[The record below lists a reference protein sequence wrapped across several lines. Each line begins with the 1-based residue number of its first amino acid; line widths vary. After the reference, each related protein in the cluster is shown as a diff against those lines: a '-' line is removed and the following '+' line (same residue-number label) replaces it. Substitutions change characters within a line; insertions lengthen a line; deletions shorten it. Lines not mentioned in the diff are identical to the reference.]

1 MEKNWMQQL
10 QDEKSLAK
18 ILETNQETE
27 QYGLVLSEED
37 AKSLVAWRAKS
48 LKERKR

>member
-1 MEKNWMQQL
+1 MEKNWMQLL

-48 LKERKR
+48 LK